1 MKVTAA
7 LRAKLLELGL
17 ITKDADDSKAISA
30 ALKAVGDGKISANE
44 LAELTADKEDEQA
57 DSLIKSLESIAT
69 VTSELVTLVKNQGE
83 RLEKIEK
90 GGEKTGKEGND
101 PEDTEPEDTEPEA
114 GTKGKN
120 PEGDGGKSGK
130 EGGKSGKNGK
140 EGESGTPGKSPG
152 KSAIGSFLT
161 KFSEEYHEDESP
173 ISVEVKSVA
182 ANYDSTKSAAT
193 YPEFTSRGVRHP
205 MAGQTVSEANRKIDK
220 SSELDQAINGAWIKY
235 MLASSA
241 KGQPIPR
248 GLRLTEHDRHL
259 VEYALHESKFVG
271 VINGEGSDSDGSIS
285 VKGRKLSASEIKA
298 VLDDGTS
305 GGLEV
310 APITF
315 DDAIIM
321 IPILRGEFF
330 PNVNVKTITRG
341 RRVEGGIIGN
351 VTLSS
356 GGADNIAI
364 PLFNTANFI
373 AAFDTTIHVV
383 NGSIEIGLD
392 FESDSVPDVG
402 RIVSEQY
409 GMVLSN
415 WLDRVV
421 CVGNGSTEP
430 EGIMVASGTVNV
442 SAANGTG
449 GPATVGDYEGLLF
462 GVPKKYKQGFPTSRI
477 MYGANETTYSRARG
491 IAVGSGDQRRVFGMN
506 QEDYQL
512 FGHPFGIS
520 EDMANNQR
528 FYANM
533 ARYRMYRRLGLTM
546 RMSTE
551 GKELIRNNLMLITAR
566 ARFGGQLEDGNAA
579 AVTVNGQA

>member
-7 LRAKLLELGL
+7 LRAKLVELGL
-17 ITKDADDSKAISA
+17 IEKSVDDSKVISA
-30 ALKAVGDGKISANE
+30 ALKAVGDGKITAGE
-44 LAELTADKEDEQA
+44 LAELTADKDDEEA
-57 DSLIKSLESIAT
+57 DSLIKSLQGIT
-69 VTSELVTLVKNQGE
+69 NVNSELVGLVKSQGE
-83 RLEKIEK
+83 RLDKIEK
-90 GGEKTGKEGND
+90 GEKGGK
-101 PEDTEPEDTEPEA
+101 
-114 GTKGKN
+114 
-120 PEGDGGKSGK
+120 PEGSSTETPGE
-130 EGGKSGKNGK
+130 EGEEGTGTGSEKNGK
-140 EGESGTPGKSPG
+140 PDGDGTGKDGKGQNSSQKQGDNLPK
-152 KSAIGSFLT
+152 KSAIGSFLS
-161 KFSEEYHEDESP
+161 KFSEEYQEDEGP
-173 ISVEVKSVA
+173 LSVEVKSVA
-182 ANYDSTKSAAT
+182 ANYSSTKSAAH
-193 YPEFTSRGVRHP
+193 YPDFTHRGVRHP
-205 MAGQTVSEANRKIDK
+205 LAGQQVKENDRSIDQ
-220 SSELDQAINGAWIKY
+220 SSELDEAINGAWVKF
-235 MLASSA
+235 MLGSSA
-241 KGQPIPR
+241 KGQPLPR
-248 GLRLTEHDRHL
+248 GLRMTEHDRQL

-271 VINGEGSDSDGSIS
+271 VINGEGSESEGSIS
-285 VKGRKLSASEIKA
+285 VKGRKLSASEVKA

-341 RRVEGGIIGN
+341 RRVEGGVIGN

-373 AAFDTTIHVV
+373 SAFDTTIHVV

-409 GMVLSN
+409 GMVLAN

-442 SAANGTG
+442 PASAGAG

-462 GVPKKYKQGFPTSRI
+462 GVPKKYKQGFPTNRI

-491 IAVGSGDQRRVFGMN
+491 IAVGASDQRRVFGMN
-506 QEDYQL
+506 QQDYML

-528 FYANM
+528 FFANM

-566 ARFGGQLEDGNAA
+566 ARFGGQLEDANAA